1 MDGLTKI
8 SSLTFRS
15 SAEEQVENYRK
26 LLLSIA
32 KDARVIIIKLG
43 DRLHNMRTL
52 EHLPPER
59 RSRIALETREIY
71 APLAHRFGMAG
82 IKAELEDL
90 AFKFLEPEEYR
101 ELAMQVAAK
110 RASREQTILKL
121 KTPLDHELRQAGI
134 DWFEVTGR
142 PKHLWSIFQKMKKR
156 GKAFDEIYERL
167 GNEATPEEWA
177 ARQELAC
184 AYRLFDHFGWHELIY
199 NHITVRV
206 PGEKGHFLINPFG
219 LLYAEVCASNLV
231 KIDIDQDKFIASQFQ
246 IQSIPTVYAF
256 YKGQPVAD
264 ISNYRSE
271 GQLKRI
277 LDQLITQ
284 LGVKGEAAE
293 QQAEIEPLI
302 AMAENVLA
310 EGDHERAANIFQQ
323 IRDMAP
329 DNPVVIGG
337 LARALL
343 AGGQAD
349 EAKAVLD
356 SAPADAANHA
366 EVSRARAALELAEAA
381 PEADTSDLEKRVAS
395 NPDDLDA
402 RFELAVAK
410 MAAGDRD
417 SAADALLDIIS
428 RDIDWNEG
436 AARKRLLQLIEAQ
449 GLEDPW
455 ARTQRRRLSALL
467 FT

>member
-1 MDGLTKI
+1 MGLLI
-8 SSLTFRS
+8 GCING
-15 SAEEQVENYRK
+15 V
-26 LLLSIA
+26 
-32 KDARVIIIKLG
+32 
-43 DRLHNMRTL
+43 
-52 EHLPPER
+52 
-59 RSRIALETREIY
+59 LETVATLGMSETERE
-71 APLAHRFGMAG
+71 A
-82 IKAELEDL
+82 
-90 AFKFLEPEEYR
+90 
-101 ELAMQVAAK
+101 V
-110 RASREQTILKL
+110 
-121 KTPLDHELRQAGI
+121 
-134 DWFEVTGR
+134 
-142 PKHLWSIFQKMKKR
+142 
-156 GKAFDEIYERL
+156 ERL
-167 GNEATPEEWA
+167 QRDVIEPSMTSLVLLDFWAEWCGPCKQLSPLLDKIA
-177 ARQELAC
+177 ADFA
-184 AYRLFDHFGWHELIY
+184 G
-199 NHITVRV
+199 
-206 PGEKGHFLINPFG
+206 KG
-219 LLYAEVCASNLV
+219 VKLV
-231 KIDIDQDKFIASQFQ
+231 KIDIDQEKFIAGQFR

-293 QQAEIEPLI
+293 QKAEVEPLI
-302 AMAENVLA
+302 AMAEGVLE
-310 EGDHERAANIFQQ
+310 EGDHERAANIFRQ

-343 AGGQAD
+343 AAGQAD

-366 EVSRARAALELAEAA
+366 EVSRARAAIELADAA
-381 PEADTSDLEKRVAS
+381 PESDTSELEKRIAA
-395 NPDDLDA
+395 NPDDIDA
-402 RFELAVAK
+402 RFELAGAK
-410 MAAGDRD
+410 MASGDRD
-417 SAADALLDIIS
+417 SAADTLLDIIA
-428 RDIDWNEG
+428 RDREWNEG